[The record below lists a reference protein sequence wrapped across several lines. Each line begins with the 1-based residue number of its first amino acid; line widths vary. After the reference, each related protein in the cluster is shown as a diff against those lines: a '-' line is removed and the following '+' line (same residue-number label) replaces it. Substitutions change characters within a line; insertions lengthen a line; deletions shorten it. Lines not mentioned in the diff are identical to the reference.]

1 MTMNTSIP
9 TRTSLSFRYVGGV
22 AAMALMTMLGA
33 CDKKTDGVTS
43 AASGSD
49 TTTSAAAKKPKTTL
63 KLAELQS
70 AYKAEID
77 NMSKMKDPMDKKVDA
92 FVAKVGKPASDSGR
106 KKVWYAL
113 DGEKCTK
120 VEVDGKDGSI
130 TEASTDKGDC
140 GL

>member
-1 MTMNTSIP
+1 MNTSIP
-9 TRTSLSFRYVGGV
+9 TRTSLSFRYVGCL
-22 AAMALMTMLGA
+22 AAMALMTMLA
-33 CDKKTDGVTS
+33 CDKKTDGATS

-49 TTTSAAAKKPKTTL
+49 TTTSATGKKPKATL

-92 FVAKVGKPASDSGR
+92 FVTKVGKPASDSGR